1 MLFAWTGLAEWVIE
15 AIMRIGEFQKA
26 LPVVSVVDDVRK
38 VLADNACAVLQA
50 PPGAGKTT
58 VIPLVLL
65 DEPWLGQRKII
76 VLAPRRLAARAA
88 AIRMAEMLGEKV
100 GRTVGYRV
108 RMDSRIGRKTRIEVV
123 TEGVLTRMLQADPS
137 LDPVGLVI
145 FDEFHER
152 NLDGDLGLALCL
164 DMQGVLNDSLRLLV
178 MSATLDTG
186 PVADML
192 GRAPVITCPGRTFP
206 VETRYVGTHMP
217 QFSPEFWIRIVM
229 QTAGE
234 QSGNILMFLPGAAEI
249 RHVARQLARASLGP
263 QWIVAP
269 LFGNLSASE
278 QARALRP
285 PPEGIRK
292 IVLATSIAETS
303 LTIEGIRIVVDTGL
317 QRLPRMDLR
326 SGLTRLVTRPV
337 SRASADQRRGRAG
350 RLEPGICLRLWSR
363 HAHAALAPVAKPE
376 ICEADL
382 AALALELAAWGVD
395 DPGRLRWLDPP
406 SQASYDGARCLLQTL
421 GALDDQFR
429 ITPQGRKMAT
439 LPVHPRLAR
448 MICEAD
454 ARGDGGLACDLA
466 ALLIERDVLRS
477 EPGRWD
483 ADMQLRL
490 DLLDA
495 VRCGDRP
502 IRSDT
507 TADRL
512 ALRRAVA
519 TADALAKRMSAN
531 ARRAEVQSI
540 GQLLAWA
547 YPDRI
552 AQRRKG
558 RRGRF
563 LLASGRGAHLDETD
577 PLASEAYLIAV
588 DLDGKKR
595 QARIFRAAAYC
606 LDLLLEQYPEKVS
619 HEQIVGWDRERKA
632 VSAQLVTTLD
642 ALTLK
647 SEALVSPNARK
658 VLAAMLNGIRQGG
671 LGCLPWTK
679 ALLRWRERVLFLRKL
694 ELDADPWPDT
704 SDQGL
709 DLNLEQWLAPYL
721 AGMNRLQDLA
731 RLDLK
736 VALYGLLTYDQH
748 RLLDHLAPTHMEVP
762 SGSRIPIDYSG
773 KVPVLAVRLQEMFGL
788 TTTPTVAGGRQSLLI
803 HLLSPAGRPVQIT
816 QDLSGFWRSGYAVVK
831 KELKGRYPKHYWPDD
846 PLKAEPTSRVRPS
859 KHRN

>member
-1 MLFAWTGLAEWVIE
+1 
-15 AIMRIGEFQKA
+15 MRIDEIQKT
-26 LPVVSVVDDVRK
+26 LPVSTVVDDLRK
-38 VLADNACAVLQA
+38 ALADNLCAVLQA

-58 VIPLVLL
+58 VVPLALRG
-65 DEPWLGQRKII
+65 EPWLEQKKII

-100 GRTVGYRV
+100 GHTVGYRV

-123 TEGVLTRMLQADPS
+123 TEGVLTRMLQSDPS
-137 LDPVGLVI
+137 LDQVGLVI

-217 QFSPEFWIRIVM
+217 ESSPEFWIRIVI
-229 QTAGE
+229 QAARKE
-234 QSGNILMFLPGAAEI
+234 SGNILMFLPGAAEI
-249 RHVARQLARASLGP
+249 RQVAGQLVRASLGS

-278 QARALRP
+278 QTRAIRP
-285 PPEGIRK
+285 PQKGKRK

-303 LTIEGIRIVVDTGL
+303 LTIEGIRVVVDAGL

-337 SRASADQRRGRAG
+337 SKASADQRRGRAG

-363 HAHAALAPVAKPE
+363 HAHAALPPVSRPE
-376 ICEADL
+376 IYEADL
-382 AALALELAAWGVD
+382 AGLVLELAVWGVD
-395 DPGRLRWLDPP
+395 DPGGLKWLDPP
-406 SQASYDGARCLLQTL
+406 SQASYDSARCLLQIL

-429 ITPQGRKMAT
+429 ITPQGRKMAM

-448 MICEAD
+448 MLCEAD
-454 ARGDGGLACDLA
+454 ARGDGRLACDLA
-466 ALLIERDVLRS
+466 ALLIERDILRF
-477 EPGRWD
+477 EPGQWD

-490 DLLDA
+490 DLLHA
-495 VRCGDRP
+495 VRRGGPPTRTAATVDRF
-502 IRSDT
+502 
-507 TADRL
+507 
-512 ALRRAVA
+512 ALRRAVT
-519 TADALAKRMSAN
+519 TADALVKRMRTN
-531 ARRAEVQSI
+531 APRADYQPI
-540 GQLLAWA
+540 GQVLAWA

-563 LLASGRGAHLDETD
+563 LLASGRGAHLDELD
-577 PLASEAYLIAV
+577 PLANESYLIAV

-595 QARIFRAAAYC
+595 QARIFRAAAYS
-606 LDLLLEQYPEKVS
+606 LDLLLQQYPEKVS
-619 HEQIVGWDRERKA
+619 HEQIVGWDQERKA

-642 ALTLK
+642 AITLK
-647 SEALVSPNARK
+647 REALISPDAQK
-658 VLAAMLNGIRQGG
+658 VLAAMLNGIRQSG

-679 ALLRWRERVLFLRKL
+679 ALLRWRERVLFLRGL
-694 ELDADPWPDT
+694 EMVAGPWPDT

-709 DLNLEQWLAPYL
+709 YLDLEQWLAPYL
-721 AGMNRLQDLA
+721 ASVNRLQDLA
-731 RLDLK
+731 RLDFK
-736 VALYGLLTYDQH
+736 AALYGMLTHQQH
-748 RLLDHLAPTHMEVP
+748 RLLDRLAPTHLEVP

-788 TTTPTVAGGRQSLLI
+788 TATPTVADGRQNLLI

-816 QDLSGFWRSGYAVVK
+816 EDLTGFWRSGYAVIK

-846 PLKAEPTSRVRPS
+846 PLKAEPTSRVRPP
-859 KHRN
+859 KHRS

>member
-1 MLFAWTGLAEWVIE
+1 M
-15 AIMRIGEFQKA
+15 
-26 LPVVSVVDDVRK
+26 
-38 VLADNACAVLQA
+38 
-50 PPGAGKTT
+50 
-58 VIPLVLL
+58 
-65 DEPWLGQRKII
+65 
-76 VLAPRRLAARAA
+76 
-88 AIRMAEMLGEKV
+88 
-100 GRTVGYRV
+100 
-108 RMDSRIGRKTRIEVV
+108 
-123 TEGVLTRMLQADPS
+123 
-137 LDPVGLVI
+137 VI

-186 PVADML
+186 PVADLL
-192 GRAPVITCPGRTFP
+192 GRAPVITCLGRTFP

-217 QFSPEFWIRIVM
+217 ETSPELWIRTVI
-229 QTAGE
+229 QTVRNE
-234 QSGNILMFLPGAAEI
+234 SGNILMFLPGAAEI
-249 RHVARQLARASLGP
+249 RHVARQLARASLGS

-278 QARALRP
+278 QARAIKP
-285 PPEGIRK
+285 PQKGQRK

-303 LTIEGIRIVVDTGL
+303 LTIEGIRVVVDTGL
-317 QRLPRMDLR
+317 ERLPRMDLR

-337 SRASADQRRGRAG
+337 SKASADQRRGRAG
-350 RLEPGICLRLWSR
+350 RLEPGVCLRLWSR
-363 HAHAALAPVAKPE
+363 HAHAALAMVSRPE

-382 AALALELAAWGVD
+382 AAPALELAVWGVD

-406 SQASYDGARCLLQTL
+406 SRASYDGARSLLQTL

-429 ITPQGRKMAT
+429 ITPQGRKMAM

-454 ARGDGGLACDLA
+454 ARGEGGLACDLA
-466 ALLIERDVLRS
+466 ALLIERDILRF

-490 DLLDA
+490 DLLHT
-495 VRCGDRP
+495 VRRGEP
-502 IRSDT
+502 PTRSDAT
-507 TADRL
+507 VDRF

-519 TADALAKRMSAN
+519 TADALVKRISAN
-531 ARRAEVQSI
+531 SPRTEVQSI

-563 LLASGRGAHLDETD
+563 LLASGRGAQLDDVD
-577 PLASEAYLIAV
+577 PLANESYLIAV

-595 QARIFRAAAYC
+595 QARIFRASAYS
-606 LDLLLEQYPEKVS
+606 LDLLMKQYPEKVS
-619 HEQIVGWDRERKA
+619 QEQTVGWDQDRKA
-632 VSAQLVTTLD
+632 VSAQMVTTLD
-642 ALTLK
+642 AIILK
-647 SEALVSPNARK
+647 SEALASPDARK
-658 VLAAMLNGIRQGG
+658 VLAAMLNGIRQSG

-679 ALLRWRERVLFLRKL
+679 ALLRWRERVLFLKGFERV
-694 ELDADPWPDT
+694 AGPWPDT

-709 DLNLEQWLAPYL
+709 DLYLEQWLAPYL
-721 AGMNRLQDLA
+721 AGVTRLQDLA
-731 RLDLK
+731 HVDLK
-736 VALYGLLTYDQH
+736 DALHGMLSYQQH
-748 RLLDHLAPTHMEVP
+748 RWLDQLAPTHLEVP

-788 TTTPTVAGGRQSLLI
+788 TATPTVAGGRQNLLI

-816 QDLSGFWRSGYAVVK
+816 QDLAGFWRSGYAVVK
-831 KELKGRYPKHYWPDD
+831 KELKGRYPKHYWPED
-846 PLKAEPTSRVRPS
+846 PLKAEPTSRVRPP
-859 KHRN
+859 KQRN

>member
-1 MLFAWTGLAEWVIE
+1 
-15 AIMRIGEFQKA
+15 MRIDAVQKA
-26 LPVVSVVDDVRK
+26 LPVVSVIDDLRK
-38 VLADNACAVLQA
+38 ALAGNPCAVLQA

-58 VIPLVLL
+58 VIPLALL
-65 DEPWLGQRKII
+65 DESWLKQRKII

-88 AIRMAEMLGEKV
+88 AMRMAEMLGENV
-100 GRTVGYRV
+100 GGTVGYRV

-123 TEGVLTRMLQADPS
+123 TEGVLTRMLQSDPS
-137 LDPVGLVI
+137 LNPVGLVI

-164 DMQGVLNDSLRLLV
+164 DMQGVLNESLRLLV

-186 PVADML
+186 PVADLL
-192 GRAPVITCPGRTFP
+192 GRAPVISCPGRTFP

-217 QFSPEFWIRIVM
+217 ESSPEFWVRTVM

-234 QSGNILMFLPGAAEI
+234 ESGNILMFLPGAAEI

-278 QARALRP
+278 QARAIRP
-285 PPEGIRK
+285 PQQGKRK

-303 LTIEGIRIVVDTGL
+303 LTIEGIRVVVDTGL

-337 SRASADQRRGRAG
+337 SKASADQRRGRAG

-363 HAHAALAPVAKPE
+363 HAHPALAAVSRPE

-382 AALALELAAWGVD
+382 AALALELAVWGVD

-429 ITPQGRKMAT
+429 ITAQGRKMAT

-454 ARGDGGLACDLA
+454 ANGDGRLACDLA
-466 ALLIERDVLRS
+466 ALLIERDVLRF

-490 DLLDA
+490 DL
-495 VRCGDRP
+495 
-502 IRSDT
+502 IH
-507 TADRL
+507 ADRGGEAPAKSDATVDRF
-512 ALRRAVA
+512 ALRRAIA
-519 TADALAKRMSAN
+519 TADALVKRINTNSP
-531 ARRAEVQSI
+531 RTDRQSI

-577 PLASEAYLIAV
+577 PLASESYLVAV

-595 QARIFRAAAYC
+595 QARIFRAAAYS
-606 LDLLLEQYPEKVS
+606 LDLLLKQYPEKVS
-619 HEQIVGWDRERKA
+619 HEQIVGWDHARKA

-642 ALTLK
+642 AITVK
-647 SEALVSPNARK
+647 SEALVSPDDRK
-658 VLAAMLNGIRQGG
+658 VLAAMLDGIRQSG

-679 ALLRWRERVLFLRKL
+679 ALLRWRERVLFLRGL
-694 ELDADPWPDT
+694 ELDTGPWPDT

-709 DLNLEQWLAPYL
+709 DPHLEQWLAPYL
-721 AGMNRLQDLA
+721 AGVIRLQDLV

-736 VALYGLLTYDQH
+736 AALYGMLSYQQH
-748 RLLDHLAPTHMEVP
+748 RLLDQLAPTHLEVP

-788 TTTPTVAGGRQSLLI
+788 TATPTVAGGRQSLLV

-816 QDLSGFWRSGYAVVK
+816 QDLAGFWRSGYAVVK

-846 PLKAEPTSRVRPS
+846 PLQAEPTSRVRPS
-859 KHRN
+859 RQRN

>member
-1 MLFAWTGLAEWVIE
+1 
-15 AIMRIGEFQKA
+15 MRIDEFQKA
-26 LPVVSVVDDVRK
+26 LPVASVIDDLRK
-38 VLADNACAVLQA
+38 VLADNRCAVLQA

-58 VIPLVLL
+58 VIPLAFL
-65 DEPWLGQRKII
+65 DESWLKQRKII
-76 VLAPRRLAARAA
+76 VLEPRRLAARAA

-100 GRTVGYRV
+100 GHTVGYRV
-108 RMDSRIGRKTRIEVV
+108 RMDSRTGRKTRIEVV
-123 TEGVLTRMLQADPS
+123 TEGVLTRMLQSDPS
-137 LDPVGLVI
+137 LDQVGLVI

-164 DMQGVLNDSLRLLV
+164 DMQGVLNEALRLLV

-186 PVADML
+186 PVADLL

-217 QFSPEFWIRIVM
+217 EPSPEFWIRVVVE
-229 QTAGE
+229 AARE
-234 QSGNILMFLPGAAEI
+234 ESGNILMFLPGAAEI

-263 QWIVAP
+263 HWIVAP
-269 LFGNLSASE
+269 LFGNLSAGE
-278 QARALRP
+278 QARAIRP
-285 PPEGIRK
+285 PQKGKRK

-303 LTIEGIRIVVDTGL
+303 LTIEGIRVVVDTGL

-337 SRASADQRRGRAG
+337 SKASADQRRGRAG
-350 RLEPGICLRLWSR
+350 RLESGICLRLWSR
-363 HAHAALAPVAKPE
+363 HAHAALALVSRPE

-382 AALALELAAWGVD
+382 AGLVLELAVWGVD
-395 DPGRLRWLDPP
+395 DPGRLKWLDPP
-406 SQASYDGARCLLQTL
+406 AQASYDRARCLLQTL

-429 ITPQGRKMAT
+429 ITPQGRKMAM

-454 ARGDGGLACDLA
+454 ARRDGRLACDLA
-466 ALLIERDVLRS
+466 ALLIERDILRFD
-477 EPGRWD
+477 PGRWNT
-483 ADMQLRL
+483 DMQLRL
-490 DLLDA
+490 DLMHA
-495 VRCGDRP
+495 VRRREPTARPDATVDRF
-502 IRSDT
+502 
-507 TADRL
+507 
-512 ALRRAVA
+512 ALRRAIA
-519 TADALAKRMSAN
+519 TADALVKRTNTNSP
-531 ARRAEVQSI
+531 RADFQSI

-558 RRGRF
+558 RRGRY
-563 LLASGRGAHLDETD
+563 LLVSGRGAHLDELD
-577 PLASEAYLIAV
+577 PLANESYLIAV

-595 QARIFRAAAYC
+595 QARIFRAAAYS
-606 LDLLLEQYPEKVS
+606 LDLLMKQYPEKVS
-619 HEQIVGWDRERKA
+619 HEQIVGWDQERKA
-632 VSAQLVTTLD
+632 VSAQLATTLD
-642 ALTLK
+642 AITLK
-647 SEALVSPNARK
+647 SEALVSPDARK
-658 VLAAMLNGIRQGG
+658 VLAAMLDGIRQSG
-671 LGCLPWTK
+671 LGCLPWTT
-679 ALLRWRERVLFLRKL
+679 ALRRWRERVLFLRGL
-694 ELDADPWPDT
+694 ELDAGPWPDT

-709 DLNLEQWLAPYL
+709 DRHLDQWLAPYL
-721 AGMNRLQDLA
+721 VGVNRLQALA

-736 VALYGLLTYDQH
+736 AALYGMLTPQQH
-748 RLLDHLAPTHMEVP
+748 RLLDQLAPTHLEVP

-788 TTTPTVAGGRQSLLI
+788 TGTPSVADGRQNLLI

-816 QDLSGFWRSGYAVVK
+816 QDLAGFWRSGYGVIK

-859 KHRN
+859 KHRS

>member
-1 MLFAWTGLAEWVIE
+1 
-15 AIMRIGEFQKA
+15 MRIDDFKKA
-26 LPVVSVVDDVRK
+26 LPVASIIDDLK
-38 VLADNACAVLQA
+38 KTLADNPCAVLQA

-58 VIPLVLL
+58 VTPLALL
-65 DEPWLGQRKII
+65 NEPWLRQRKII

-88 AIRMAEMLGEKV
+88 AIRMAEMLGEKI
-100 GRTVGYRV
+100 GQTVGYRV

-123 TEGVLTRMLQADPS
+123 TEGVLTRMLQSDPA
-137 LDPVGLVI
+137 LDRVGLVI

-186 PVADML
+186 SVADLL

-206 VETRYVGTHMP
+206 VETRYVGTHVP
-217 QFSPEFWIRIVM
+217 ETSPEPWVRTVIQIAR
-229 QTAGE
+229 E
-234 QSGNILMFLPGAAEI
+234 ESGNILMFLPGAAEI
-249 RHVARQLARASLGP
+249 RYVARQLVRALPGP
-263 QWIVAP
+263 KWIVAP

-278 QARALRP
+278 QARAIRP
-285 PPEGIRK
+285 PREGKRK

-317 QRLPRMDLR
+317 QRLPRMDLQ

-337 SRASADQRRGRAG
+337 SKASADQRRGRAG

-363 HAHAALAPVAKPE
+363 PAHAALALVSRPE
-376 ICEADL
+376 ICDADL
-382 AALALELAAWGVD
+382 AALALELAVWGVD
-395 DPGRLRWLDPP
+395 DPGRLKWLDPP

-429 ITPQGRKMAT
+429 ITPQGRKMAM

-454 ARGDGGLACDLA
+454 SRAVGRLGCDLA
-466 ALLIERDVLRS
+466 ALLIERDFLRF

-490 DLLDA
+490 DLLHA
-495 VRCGDRP
+495 VRCGDSP
-502 IRSDT
+502 TRSDAT
-507 TADRL
+507 VDRF
-512 ALRRAVA
+512 ALRRTIAS
-519 TADALAKRMSAN
+519 ADALAKRISAN
-531 ARRAEVQSI
+531 SRRAGDQSI
-540 GQLLAWA
+540 GRLLAWA

-558 RRGRF
+558 HRGRF
-563 LLASGRGAHLDETD
+563 LLAGGRGAYLDETD
-577 PLASEAYLIAV
+577 PLASESYLIAV

-595 QARIFRAAAYC
+595 QARIYRAASYS
-606 LDLLLEQYPEKVS
+606 LDWLLEQYSEKVS
-619 HEQIVGWDRERKA
+619 QEQVVGWDQARKA
-632 VSAQLVTTLD
+632 VSAQRVTMLD
-642 ALTLK
+642 AITLK
-647 SEALVSPNARK
+647 SEVLVSPDAGE
-658 VLAAMLNGIRQGG
+658 VLEAMLNGIRQSG
-671 LGCLPWTK
+671 LGCLPWSK
-679 ALLRWRERVLFLRKL
+679 ALLRWRERVLFLKGL
-694 ELDADPWPDT
+694 ELDAGPWPDT
-704 SDQGL
+704 SDLGL
-709 DLNLEQWLAPYL
+709 DLHLEQWLAPYL
-721 AGMNRLQDLA
+721 AGVIRLQDLA

-736 VALYGLLTYDQH
+736 AALYGMLTYEQH
-748 RLLDHLAPTHMEVP
+748 RLLDQLAPTHLEVP

-773 KVPVLAVRLQEMFGL
+773 KIPVLAVRLQEMFGL
-788 TTTPTVAGGRQSLLI
+788 TATPTVAGGRQNLLI

-816 QDLSGFWRSGYAVVK
+816 EDLTGFWRSGYAVVK

-846 PLKAEPTSRVRPS
+846 PLKAEPTARVRPS
-859 KHRN
+859 KQRN